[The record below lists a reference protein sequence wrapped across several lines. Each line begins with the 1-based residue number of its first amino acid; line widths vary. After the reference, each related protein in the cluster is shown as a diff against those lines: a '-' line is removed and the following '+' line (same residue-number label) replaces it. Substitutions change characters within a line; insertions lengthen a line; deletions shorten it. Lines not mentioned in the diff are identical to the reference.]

1 MEIPD
6 VETLMQKIVDAPM
19 KPKPIVQS
27 MQFSWDWKT
36 FIEPRL
42 NPLENHTLFNS
53 FSIKK
58 EEGDVKLRYKKLP
71 QSPTYGPANGLDLVK
86 SFEGFEPVKAAEF
99 RVETLQLDKLL
110 RGLQPYF
117 STMDLEAKMRVQ
129 SRWEARKKM
138 LEGLSAKREGLP
150 RMDICELPT
159 QCDEEAKSS
168 EDLEDQRQIQGT
180 FFEEIVEEGD
190 LEKEICVNMDVCVYT
205 VQKRKRPWVGRVI
218 SLENRDNFVINW
230 YERDSSS
237 KCGRFIAMKNDNG
250 TLYTSKMD
258 LATVM
263 LWSFTADREE
273 NSFVITPVWQDCLKK
288 EYTKIDGE

>member
-1 MEIPD
+1 
-6 VETLMQKIVDAPM
+6 
-19 KPKPIVQS
+19 
-27 MQFSWDWKT
+27 
-36 FIEPRL
+36 
-42 NPLENHTLFNS
+42 
-53 FSIKK
+53 
-58 EEGDVKLRYKKLP
+58 
-71 QSPTYGPANGLDLVK
+71 
-86 SFEGFEPVKAAEF
+86 
-99 RVETLQLDKLL
+99 
-110 RGLQPYF
+110 
-117 STMDLEAKMRVQ
+117 
-129 SRWEARKKM
+129 
-138 LEGLSAKREGLP
+138 
-150 RMDICELPT
+150 MDICELPT